1 MLSKR
6 KIIKLVKD
14 EIVTGWDDP
23 RLYTLKGLRRRGYS
37 PDIINAFVDLIGV
50 ARRGND
56 KMIDVKVLEH
66 VAKEL
71 LDKKCIRTMAVFKPI
86 VLKIKNIPDEVLRK
100 PLKIP
105 NNPKDESMGLREINV
120 AESLYVSSKDWRD
133 EDSKTFYGLS

>member
-1 MLSKR
+1 MNISYSVLSKR

-14 EIVTGWDDP
+14 DIVTGWDDP

-56 KMIDVKVLEH
+56 KMLDVKVLEH

-71 LDKKCIRTMAVFKPI
+71 LDKKCVRTMAVFKPL
-86 VLKIKNIPDEVLRK
+86 VLKIKNIPAEILST
-100 PLKIP
+100 PLLIA
-105 NNPKDESMGLREINV
+105 NNPKDDSMGMRKITV
-120 AESLYVSSKDWRD
+120 AESV
-133 EDSKTFYGLS
+133 

>member
-1 MLSKR
+1 MNISYSVLSKR

-14 EIVTGWDDP
+14 DIVTGWDDP

-56 KMIDVKVLEH
+56 KMLDVKVLEH

-71 LDKKCIRTMAVFKPI
+71 LDKKCVRTMAVFKPL
-86 VLKIKNIPDEVLRK
+86 VLKIKNIPAEILST
-100 PLKIP
+100 PLLIP
-105 NNPKDESMGLREINV
+105 NNPKDDSMGVRKITV
-120 AESLYVSSKDWRD
+120 AESV
-133 EDSKTFYGLS
+133 

>member
-1 MLSKR
+1 LNISYSVLSKR

-14 EIVTGWDDP
+14 DIVTGWDDP

-56 KMIDVKVLEH
+56 KMLDVKVLEH

-71 LDKKCIRTMAVFKPI
+71 LDKKCVRTMAVFKPL
-86 VLKIKNIPDEVLRK
+86 VLKIKNIPAEILST
-100 PLKIP
+100 PLLIA
-105 NNPKDESMGLREINV
+105 NNPKDDSMGMRKITV
-120 AESLYVSSKDWRD
+120 AESV
-133 EDSKTFYGLS
+133 

>member
-1 MLSKR
+1 MNISYSVLSKR

-14 EIVTGWDDP
+14 DIVTGWDDP

-71 LDKKCIRTMAVFKPI
+71 LDKKCVRTMAVFKPL
-86 VLKIKNIPDEVLRK
+86 VLKIKNIPAEILST
-100 PLKIP
+100 PLLIA
-105 NNPKDESMGLREINV
+105 NNPKDDSMGMRKITV
-120 AESLYVSSKDWRD
+120 AESV
-133 EDSKTFYGLS
+133 

>member
-1 MLSKR
+1 LNISYSVLSKR

-14 EIVTGWDDP
+14 DIVTGWDDP

-71 LDKKCIRTMAVFKPI
+71 LDKKCVRTMAVFKPL
-86 VLKIKNIPDEVLRK
+86 VLKIKNIPAEILST
-100 PLKIP
+100 PLLIA
-105 NNPKDESMGLREINV
+105 NNPKDDSMGMRKITV
-120 AESLYVSSKDWRD
+120 AESV
-133 EDSKTFYGLS
+133 